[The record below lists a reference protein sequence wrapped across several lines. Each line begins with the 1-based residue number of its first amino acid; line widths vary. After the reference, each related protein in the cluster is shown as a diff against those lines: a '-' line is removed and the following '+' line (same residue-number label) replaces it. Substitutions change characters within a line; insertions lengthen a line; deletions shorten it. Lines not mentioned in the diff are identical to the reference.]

1 MAAKSQPHSQPTS
14 RQRRTPP
21 RNFIIVIFSLS
32 LLVLILP
39 SLYVYGSTAS
49 LGSLFDDIKLSI
61 RQGGL
66 GQTTVAIGVAF
77 KQVLSEVQIY
87 ISDIAYWQ
95 SDDSESKRSKRQAG
109 GSAPGLTGG
118 GASAGSGSATGSGGL
133 SGDNPLSELLAA
145 LKNDPGGA
153 ANALGAG
160 LSDGAIK
167 GLKLNEM
174 MSMGPIT
181 EPAHENDAE
190 KVAWNLGEGA
200 SEAFTSKIDLMS
212 VAPLD
217 QIGPVALAFGSG
229 LGDGMMDG
237 LHLSNAGVPNSTN
250 ATMAVEVTGNL
261 GYGLTNAIFGHI
273 SSPQS
278 VELMRQ
284 LAKIPGPA
292 GKGLGQGA
300 AIGLK
305 LAPPVAEPSGNGTFD
320 AASASE
326 DFTRNLASSF
336 LESAATSLQA
346 GQQQLLAALGQAA
359 PFAGAGLGEGA
370 AEGLGFTP
378 APSEVTGLIKRQQ
391 QPAPANI
398 SSIAKDF
405 TRALSFSFLST
416 ANASALLA
424 LQEQA
429 VIGPAVLGL
438 GEGLGHG
445 AAAALHLQD
454 DPPAPVN
461 ASDTGSITRGLSFSF
476 VTSFLDNETLTNVG
490 KMVAQQPPIP
500 MVPAMQGLGR
510 GFGYGAA
517 AGLGLQPD
525 MPPPASATDVPSI
538 LQGFSDALTTS
549 FLANDSLQRLQQIL
563 LRQKP
568 VLAAEGLG
576 RGFGGGA
583 AALFGVTDPGPD
595 PNASDLPSI
604 LQGLSQS
611 MTASFLSPEVIGK
624 LQAIVTQIIP
634 ASLNISSIAQGL
646 AIGLVD
652 GGSKVVFDQTGLGN
666 GSLSTTFND
675 SVDGAAT
682 GFGRGLGFEG
692 AKVVFMALGNDD
704 VAQNVSSLVDGSP
717 IDAAA
722 LATTTPP
729 SKRGDTIQVMA
740 LTPRAPPT
748 NTTDPMSGLLQNLNM
763 TTVNCAAQKAIDAL
777 GCTGT
782 GGLIQVL
789 LGLSTNLD
797 LKPPS
802 LAPLPTTT
810 TTLNL
815 TQNNHLIQLTLPA
828 TLTINHLPARKYLS
842 LLLAHIITATTL
854 HLALPAALLLHTLR
868 SLATRLHHPTRL
880 ASPSVSTLLAA
891 SLPLLAATT
900 AALGAALSP
909 TRPRSAHAVLGWLVL
924 AGTVVGAVAGAVRRW
939 GWGRWGGNAWARR
952 AGRAL
957 AGGLVVAVG
966 AQMVLGVGAV
976 GGATFCATQAVPVP
990 LAVAAGVGVGAG
1002 GWVVVGAVV
1011 VGWVVGRWVEKG
1023 GEGGGDGEGEVV
1035 VAKEESGGRAV
1046 VGGDGGGSVQ
1056 QPFSPQ
1062 LPPRY
1067 ESGGGVRWKLVP
1079 SLRSRFSGD

>member
-1 MAAKSQPHSQPTS
+1 MASKSQPHSRPTS
-14 RQRRTPP
+14 RLRRISP
-21 RNFIIVIFSLS
+21 RDFIIVIFCLS

-39 SLYVYGSTAS
+39 SLYVYGFTAS
-49 LGSLFDDIKLSI
+49 LGSLFDDIKPSI

-66 GQTTVAIGVAF
+66 GKTTVAIGVAF
-77 KQVLSEVQIY
+77 KQALSEVQIY

-95 SDDSESKRSKRQAG
+95 PDYSESKRSKRQVG
-109 GSAPGLTGG
+109 GSAPGLTDG
-118 GASAGSGSATGSGGL
+118 GASAGSGSVSGSEGL

-190 KVAWNLGEGA
+190 KVTWNLGEGA

-217 QIGPVALAFGSG
+217 QIGPAALAFGSG
-229 LGDGMMDG
+229 LGDGMTDG
-237 LHLSNAGVPNSTN
+237 LHLSNAGAPNSAN
-250 ATMAVEVTGNL
+250 ATMAVEVMGNL
-261 GYGLTNAIFGHI
+261 GYGLTNAIFGHF

-336 LESAATSLQA
+336 LESAAISLQA
-346 GQQQLLAALGQAA
+346 GQQQILAALGQAA

-370 AEGLGFTP
+370 AEGLGFAT
-378 APSEVTGLIKRQQ
+378 APSEVTDLVKRQQ

-424 LQEQA
+424 QQEQA

-445 AAAALHLQD
+445 VAAALHLQD
-454 DPPAPVN
+454 DPPPTVN
-461 ASDTGSITRGLSFSF
+461 ASDTESLTRGLSFSF
-476 VTSFLDNETLTNVG
+476 VTSFLDNETLSNVG
-490 KMVAQQPPIP
+490 RMVAHQPPIP

-549 FLANDSLQRLQQIL
+549 FLANDSLRKLQQMAL
-563 LRQKP
+563 SQTAVKP

-583 AALFGVTDPGPD
+583 AALFGVTDAGPD

-611 MTASFLSPEVIGK
+611 MTASFLSPEVVDK

-652 GGSKVVFDQTGLGN
+652 GGSRVVFDQTSLGN
-666 GSLSTTFND
+666 GTLSTAFND

-717 IDAAA
+717 LNASVDP
-722 LATTTPP
+722 ATTTPP
-729 SKRGDTIQVMA
+729 SKRGDIIPAMA
-740 LTPRAPPT
+740 VTPRAPPT
-748 NTTDPMSGLLQNLNM
+748 NTTDAMSGLLQNLNM
-763 TTVNCAAQKAIDAL
+763 TTVNRAAQKAIDAL

-789 LGLSTNLD
+789 LVEINFCFVRSPFFDQEFAEGDQDFQGTTDILDPIPNPSSNNMTVIRLCNSWFSLLGGLSERI
-797 LKPPS
+797 P
-802 LAPLPTTT
+802 
-810 TTLNL
+810 
-815 TQNNHLIQLTLPA
+815 
-828 TLTINHLPARKYLS
+828 
-842 LLLAHIITATTL
+842 
-854 HLALPAALLLHTLR
+854 
-868 SLATRLHHPTRL
+868 
-880 ASPSVSTLLAA
+880 
-891 SLPLLAATT
+891 
-900 AALGAALSP
+900 
-909 TRPRSAHAVLGWLVL
+909 
-924 AGTVVGAVAGAVRRW
+924 
-939 GWGRWGGNAWARR
+939 
-952 AGRAL
+952 
-957 AGGLVVAVG
+957 GLQAVG
-966 AQMVLGVGAV
+966 MVM
-976 GGATFCATQAVPVP
+976 T
-990 LAVAAGVGVGAG
+990 
-1002 GWVVVGAVV
+1002 
-1011 VGWVVGRWVEKG
+1011 
-1023 GEGGGDGEGEVV
+1023 
-1035 VAKEESGGRAV
+1035 
-1046 VGGDGGGSVQ
+1046 
-1056 QPFSPQ
+1056 
-1062 LPPRY
+1062 
-1067 ESGGGVRWKLVP
+1067 
-1079 SLRSRFSGD
+1079 